1 VTSADLRPLER
12 SLLIAACCAAPVV
25 LFLIVYVVLPNHGL
39 MIDDYA
45 WILQSRVR
53 AIDDLLG
60 LFTHSSGF
68 YRPIVGVSFA
78 LNNAIAGSHV
88 ASYGIV
94 NVAIA
99 LACAAAIRSLGRA
112 LGLTRGAALFMACV
126 WLLNFQGIRTA
137 VQWVSGRSELLLV
150 LFLALSATALVRHR
164 LVASVVWLSLA
175 LFTKEEAIVFP
186 AILLV
191 WMYLLRKDGR
201 WTRTSLVTWT
211 VGTAGVALL
220 YLLARHAAGA
230 ITPATA
236 PEYYRFTF
244 APQTIWRH
252 AYIYAD
258 QILTFPLLVTGV
270 ATLLLG
276 RAFDAGIRTS
286 KPASVACALGALWVL
301 GGYALTL
308 FVPVRSDLYSCLPS
322 VGVCLVAAVWCE
334 RAWQHAS
341 TSRRT
346 RALAAILV
354 ACIVLSPVY
363 YLRTRSRS
371 RLMAFGAQAL
381 NDIEQAVATLPSG
394 SEVVIYD
401 DPDARATNTP
411 NLEDAFGSM
420 LDEAYELVS
429 GRRMQFRIE
438 VPDDAGPEGALRLQL
453 VDGRVRAWDDGST
466 R

>member
-112 LGLTRGAALFMACV
+112 LGLARGAALFMACV

-286 KPASVACALGALWVL
+286 NFELRNLRRSPALSAHSGC
-301 GGYALTL
+301 
-308 FVPVRSDLYSCLPS
+308 S
-322 VGVCLVAAVWCE
+322 AA
-334 RAWQHAS
+334 
-341 TSRRT
+341 
-346 RALAAILV
+346 
-354 ACIVLSPVY
+354 
-363 YLRTRSRS
+363 TRSRCS
-371 RLMAFGAQAL
+371 CRYAQISTHVCRQSASAWSPQSGA
-381 NDIEQAVATLPSG
+381 
-394 SEVVIYD
+394 
-401 DPDARATNTP
+401 
-411 NLEDAFGSM
+411 
-420 LDEAYELVS
+420 S
-429 GRRMQFRIE
+429 GR
-438 VPDDAGPEGALRLQL
+438 
-453 VDGRVRAWDDGST
+453 GST
-466 R
+466 RRLRAGREHSRRSSSHASC

>member
-1 VTSADLRPLER
+1 VTSADLRPPER

-25 LFLIVYVVLPNHGL
+25 LFLIVYVVLPYHGL